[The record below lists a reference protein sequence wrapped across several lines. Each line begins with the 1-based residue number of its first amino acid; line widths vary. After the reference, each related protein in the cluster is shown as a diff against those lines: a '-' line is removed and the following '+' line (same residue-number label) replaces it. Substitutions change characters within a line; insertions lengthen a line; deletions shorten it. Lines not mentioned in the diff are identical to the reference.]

1 MFLIY
6 YYCVT
11 FIHYSW
17 SLRALLAVLVV
28 PSSIIY
34 CAVCPMKTALTVDGK
49 SVDSIIRNKRGL
61 SSRFW
66 ISDLS

>member
-34 CAVCPMKTALTVDGK
+34 CAVCPNENCSRCGWQ
-49 SVDSIIRNKRGL
+49 IRGL
-61 SSRFW
+61 HNKEQKRLELK
-66 ISDLS
+66 ILDQ